1 MLVLQPSYLTACLL
15 LGMNGVMLPAQ
26 KFFKEKATNTQELLR
41 QHVELQAEA
50 ERKDFELLQLK
61 MVRQGLQTQLEAMQ
75 TTSEATAS
83 AEPERCAN
91 RTHESREC
99 LCTEEV

>member
-41 QHVELQAEA
+41 QHVEPQAQA
-50 ERKDFELLQLK
+50 ERKDSELLPL
-61 MVRQGLQTQLEAMQ
+61 
-75 TTSEATAS
+75 
-83 AEPERCAN
+83 
-91 RTHESREC
+91 
-99 LCTEEV
+99 

>member
-1 MLVLQPSYLTACLL
+1 MI
-15 LGMNGVMLPAQ
+15 GVMLSAQ

-50 ERKDFELLQLK
+50 ERKDCELLQLK
-61 MVRQGLQTQLEAMQ
+61 LARQGLQMQLEAMQ

-83 AEPERCAN
+83 AEPERCAK
-91 RTHESREC
+91 
-99 LCTEEV
+99 